1 MTGAA
6 YLDPDEPGWTR
17 PAPTPGERRTDLVLA
32 VGLFVGSILSLML
45 YTVAGFYDDPADLGI
60 SILTLALIT
69 LPLALRRVWPASVAL
84 VLSAVFIVI
93 GQLHV
98 SELLFCNIAL
108 FLALYSVGAWT
119 SDRRRA
125 FVVRIV
131 IVFVMLVWLL
141 ISMFLATT
149 DPDAMPGF
157 SRAGLFSPLVAYLL
171 IQILTNI
178 LYFGAAWYFGNRA
191 WDGAKERAVLEHRT
205 ALLDRERIRSAR
217 QAVSLERL
225 RIARELHDV
234 VAHHV
239 SVMGVQAGAAR
250 TVLDLDPVA
259 ARAALGV
266 VEDNARSAI
275 DELRGIL
282 GTLREPEPETATDAE
297 RERERQTDA
306 ESEAASTVSV
316 DRLPGLCE
324 ESTQAGV
331 PTRFEAVG
339 APRPLPKLVSLTLYR
354 VTQEA
359 LTNARKYGGPDTRAD
374 VRLRYLGEA
383 VEIEITN
390 SGSLAVTLPSR
401 RRGTG
406 LGHVGMQERVRAT
419 GGTLEL
425 GPRPRGGYLV
435 RARIPV
441 SLDDRL
447 AGPNDSHERM
457 VSA

>member
-6 YLDPDEPGWTR
+6 FLDPDEPGWAR
-17 PAPTPGERRTDLVLA
+17 PAATPGERRADLILA
-32 VGLFVGSILSLML
+32 AGLFVGSILSLML
-45 YTVAGFYDDPADLGI
+45 YTVAGFYDDPADLGV
-60 SILTLALIT
+60 SILALACLT
-69 LPLALRRVWPASVAL
+69 FPLALRRVWPAPVAL
-84 VLSAVFIVI
+84 ALSVVFIVTV
-93 GQLHV
+93 QLRV
-98 SELLFCNIAL
+98 SELLFTNIAL
-108 FLALYSVGAWT
+108 FLALYSVGAWM

-131 IVFVMLVWLL
+131 IVFAMLVWLL

-171 IQILTNI
+171 IQILTNV
-178 LYFGAAWYFGNRA
+178 LYFGAAWFFGNRA

-205 ALLDRERIRSAR
+205 AMLDRERIRSAR

-250 TVLDLDPVA
+250 TVLDLDPAA

-282 GTLREPEPETATDAE
+282 GTLREPDAEPEAE
-297 RERERQTDA
+297 PQ
-306 ESEAASTVSV
+306 SEAASTVSI
-316 DRLPGLCE
+316 DRLPDLCAA
-324 ESTQAGV
+324 SSQAGV
-331 PTRFEAVG
+331 PTRFEAIG
-339 APRPLPKLVSLTLYR
+339 EPRPVPKLVSLTLYR

-374 VRLRYLGEA
+374 VRLRYLADA

-390 SGSLAVTLPSR
+390 SGSLAVPSPAR
-401 RRGTG
+401 RRSTG

-441 SLDDRL
+441 SPDDRL
-447 AGPNDSHERM
+447 TESNDPQERT

>member
-1 MTGAA
+1 MTGADF
-6 YLDPDEPGWTR
+6 LDPDEPGWAR
-17 PAPTPGERRTDLVLA
+17 PAATPGERRADLILA

-45 YTVAGFYDDPADLGI
+45 YTVAGFYENPADSGV

-84 VLSAVFIVI
+84 VISAVFIVI

-108 FLALYSVGAWT
+108 FLALYSVGAWM

-125 FVVRIV
+125 FVVRVV
-131 IVFVMLVWLL
+131 IVVAMLVWLL

-171 IQILTNI
+171 IQILTNV
-178 LYFGAAWYFGNRA
+178 LYFGAAWYFGNRG

-250 TVLDLDPVA
+250 TVLDLDPAA

-282 GTLREPEPETATDAE
+282 GTLREPEPEPATT
-297 RERERQTDA
+297 RGA
-306 ESEAASTVSV
+306 ESGTEPESETASTVSV
-316 DRLPGLCE
+316 EHLPDLCHA
-324 ESTQAGV
+324 SSQAGL
-331 PTRFEAVG
+331 PTRFETIG
-339 APRPLPKLVSLTLYR
+339 DPRPVPKLVSLTLYR

-359 LTNARKYGGPDTRAD
+359 LTNARKYGGADTRAD
-374 VRLRYLGEA
+374 VRLRFLDDT

-390 SGSLAVTLPSR
+390 SGSLAVAAPSR
-401 RRGTG
+401 RRGTS

-435 RARIPV
+435 RARIPAP
-441 SLDDRL
+441 LDDRHTH
-447 AGPNDSHERM
+447 PNDPQERM
-457 VSA
+457 TSA

>member
-6 YLDPDEPGWTR
+6 FLDPDEPGWTR

-84 VLSAVFIVI
+84 VLSAAFIVI

-108 FLALYSVGAWT
+108 FLSLYSVGAWT

-282 GTLREPEPETATDAE
+282 GTLREPDTE
-297 RERERQTDA
+297 A
-306 ESEAASTVSV
+306 ESAAETDVDAASTVSV
-316 DRLPGLCE
+316 DRLPALCE
-324 ESTQAGV
+324 ASTQAGV
-331 PTRFEAVG
+331 PTRFETIG
-339 APRPLPKLVSLTLYR
+339 EPRPLPKLVSLTVYR
-354 VTQEA
+354 VVQEG

-374 VRLRYLGEA
+374 VRLRYLDDA

-390 SGSLAVTLPSR
+390 SGSLAVASPSR
-401 RRGTG
+401 RRGARTGTG

-441 SLDDRL
+441 SLDERL
-447 AGPNDSHERM
+447 TGPNDSHERM
-457 VSA
+457 ASA

>member
-1 MTGAA
+1 MTGATFN
-6 YLDPDEPGWTR
+6 DPDEPGWKR
-17 PAPTPGERRTDLVLA
+17 PAPTPGERRADLILA
-32 VGLFVGSILSLML
+32 IGLFVGSILSLML
-45 YTVAGFYDDPADLGI
+45 YTVAGFYDDPAGFGV

-69 LPLALRRVWPASVAL
+69 LPLALRRVWPATIAL
-84 VLSAVFIVI
+84 ALSAIFVVIV
-93 GQLHV
+93 QLRV
-98 SELLFCNIAL
+98 SELLFTNIAL
-108 FLALYSVGAWT
+108 FLALYSVGAWM

-125 FVVRIV
+125 FIVRVV
-131 IVFVMLVWLL
+131 IVFAMLVWLL
-141 ISMFLATT
+141 ISMFQATT

-157 SRAGLFSPLVAYLL
+157 SRAGLFSPLVAFLL
-171 IQILTNI
+171 IQILTNV

-191 WDGAKERAVLEHRT
+191 WDGAVERAVLEHRT
-205 ALLDRERIRSAR
+205 LLLDRERIRSAR
-217 QAVSLERL
+217 QAVTLERL

-250 TVLDLDPVA
+250 TVLDLDPAA

-282 GTLREPEPETATDAE
+282 GTLREPEPEADLESDDSDEA
-297 RERERQTDA
+297 A
-306 ESEAASTVSV
+306 SEAASTVSI
-316 DRLPGLCE
+316 DRVPELCA
-324 ESTQAGV
+324 SSSQAGV
-331 PTRFEAVG
+331 PTRFETIG
-339 APRPLPKLVSLTLYR
+339 DPRPVPKLVSLTLYR
-354 VTQEA
+354 VAQEA

-374 VRLRYLGEA
+374 VRLRYLDET

-390 SGSLAVTLPSR
+390 TGPLAVTPPSR

-441 SLDDRL
+441 SADDRRS
-447 AGPNDSHERM
+447 GPHDSHERM

>member
-1 MTGAA
+1 
-6 YLDPDEPGWTR
+6 
-17 PAPTPGERRTDLVLA
+17 
-32 VGLFVGSILSLML
+32 
-45 YTVAGFYDDPADLGI
+45 
-60 SILTLALIT
+60 
-69 LPLALRRVWPASVAL
+69 
-84 VLSAVFIVI
+84 
-93 GQLHV
+93 
-98 SELLFCNIAL
+98 
-108 FLALYSVGAWT
+108 
-119 SDRRRA
+119 
-125 FVVRIV
+125 
-131 IVFVMLVWLL
+131 L

-297 RERERQTDA
+297 RERQADA

-316 DRLPGLCE
+316 DRLPDLCE

>member
-6 YLDPDEPGWTR
+6 FLDPDEPGWTR
-17 PAPTPGERRTDLVLA
+17 PAPTPGERRADLILA
-32 VGLFVGSILSLML
+32 AALFVGSILSLML
-45 YTVAGFYDDPADLGI
+45 YTVAGFYEDPAGLGV
-60 SILTLALIT
+60 SILTLAFIT
-69 LPLALRRVWPASVAL
+69 LPLAWRRARPATVAL
-84 VLSAVFIVI
+84 VLSAAFIVI

-98 SELLFCNIAL
+98 SELLFSNIAL
-108 FLALYSVGAWT
+108 FLALYSVGAWM

-125 FVVRIV
+125 FIVRVV
-131 IVFVMLVWLL
+131 IVFAMLVWLL

-178 LYFGAAWYFGNRA
+178 LYFGAAWFFGNRA
-191 WDGAKERAVLEHRT
+191 WDGAKERAVLEQRT

-282 GTLREPEPETATDAE
+282 GTLREPDAE
-297 RERERQTDA
+297 A
-306 ESEAASTVSV
+306 ESAAEIEPEAASTVSV
-316 DRLPGLCE
+316 DRLPELCE
-324 ESTQAGV
+324 ASSQAGV
-331 PTRFEAVG
+331 PTRFETIG
-339 APRPLPKLVSLTLYR
+339 ESRPLPKLVSLTLYR
-354 VTQEA
+354 VVQEG

-374 VRLRYLGEA
+374 VRLRYLDDA

-390 SGSLAVTLPSR
+390 SGSLAVASPSR
-401 RRGTG
+401 RRGARTGTG

-425 GPRPRGGYLV
+425 GLRPRGGYLV

-441 SLDDRL
+441 SFDDRL

>member
-6 YLDPDEPGWTR
+6 FLDPDEPGWTR
-17 PAPTPGERRTDLVLA
+17 PAPTPGERRADLILA
-32 VGLFVGSILSLML
+32 AALFVGSILSLML
-45 YTVAGFYDDPADLGI
+45 YTVAGFYDDPADLGV
-60 SILTLALIT
+60 SILALAFIT
-69 LPLALRRVWPASVAL
+69 LPLAWRRVRPATVAL
-84 VLSAVFIVI
+84 VLSAAFIVI

-98 SELLFCNIAL
+98 SELLFTNITL
-108 FLALYSVGAWT
+108 FLALYSVGAWM

-125 FVVRIV
+125 FIVRIV
-131 IVFVMLVWLL
+131 IVFAMLVWLL

-178 LYFGAAWYFGNRA
+178 LYFGAAWFFGNRA
-191 WDGAKERAVLEHRT
+191 WDGAKERAVLEQRT

-250 TVLDLDPVA
+250 TVLDLDPAA

-282 GTLREPEPETATDAE
+282 GTLREPDAE
-297 RERERQTDA
+297 AESAAET
-306 ESEAASTVSV
+306 ESEAASTVNV
-316 DRLPGLCE
+316 DRLPELCE
-324 ESTQAGV
+324 ASSQSGV
-331 PTRFEAVG
+331 PTRFETIG
-339 APRPLPKLVSLTLYR
+339 EPRPLPKLVSLTVYR
-354 VTQEA
+354 VVQEG

-374 VRLRYLGEA
+374 VRLRYLDDA

-390 SGSLAVTLPSR
+390 SGSLAVASPSR
-401 RRGTG
+401 RRGSRTGTG

-447 AGPNDSHERM
+447 TGPNDSHERM